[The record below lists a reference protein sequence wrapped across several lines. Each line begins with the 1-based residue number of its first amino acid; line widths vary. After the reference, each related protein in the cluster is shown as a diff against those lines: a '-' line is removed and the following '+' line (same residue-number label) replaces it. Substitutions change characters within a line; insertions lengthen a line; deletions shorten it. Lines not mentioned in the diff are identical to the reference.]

1 MELPTLQIK
10 DNFLSTK
17 EFNII
22 CNNLDKIPYTAL
34 KNTEGNFGFRYDF
47 KHNKENDWLFKKIKK
62 QFFPEVT
69 FKISQ
74 PSYHWRH
81 NTNKVFSHVD
91 KKTDY
96 NFLLYLKGTE
106 IVYNGTGFYYKNE
119 LNTYIGFV
127 ENRAIFFDGKN
138 NIHTDLQALG
148 KSSPRHTLNIFYSYE

>member
-106 IVYNGTGFYYKNE
+106 IVYNGTGFYQ
-119 LNTYIGFV
+119 
-127 ENRAIFFDGKN
+127 AI
-138 NIHTDLQALG
+138 ITDDNGL
-148 KSSPRHTLNIFYSYE
+148 STTVTLTITQDDLDLITNPFIT